1 MVVEQLLVSRSLL
14 HLQLMLIIGALD
26 TNNTIS
32 PALLNEFHSSFQSH
46 FLFLDLSK
54 LLSHLPM
61 FTDFFTS
68 SFRHDDVAFII
79 SALFDVDEVMAG
91 GESSGL
97 LDLGEEGL
105 FSRCKIANFLKL
117 CSQVGS
123 SLTHFLR
130 RGH

>member
-46 FLFLDLSK
+46 FLFLHLAK
-54 LLSHLPM
+54 LLSHLPV
-61 FTDFFTS
+61 FTNFFTS
-68 SFRHDDVAFII
+68 RFWHDDITLII

-97 LDLGEEGL
+97 LDLG
-105 FSRCKIANFLKL
+105 
-117 CSQVGS
+117 Q
-123 SLTHFLR
+123 
-130 RGH
+130 